1 MKNPAAKIEEIKKLM
16 PKIFKLL
23 EESGSESL
31 KNAKNHLRTLELETP
46 AAREALERYAENW
59 NDTIHPALLALSYD
73 AVADETAKVVD
84 LQTVVLF
91 LTAAMDIH
99 DDVIDKSRTKGGKPT
114 IYGEFGEDLAVLLGD
129 ALLFE
134 GLMML
139 QKFQSSTNP
148 ESYKAIMETVNDA
161 FFEVGNAHLI
171 ELQLKKKTNVNPKD
185 ILNVIE
191 KKAAIFEAICKIGA
205 IVGKGSKKQID
216 ALKTWGRTFGFLVML
231 REEFIDMFEPEE
243 LMGRMKN
250 EYLPIPIIYA
260 FKDAKASTTVARLSN
275 SMVTEDGID
284 NLIDMVYANEK
295 VKKLKETMEDRA
307 KQAVDV
313 VSSSNLKNKPV
324 LTLSTLVMGTLE
336 DL

>member
-1 MKNPAAKIEEIKKLM
+1 MKNPTAKIEEIKKLM

-31 KNAKNHLRTLELETP
+31 KNAKNHLRTLKLETP

-99 DDVIDKSRTKGGKPT
+99 DDVIDKSRTKGDKPT
-114 IYGEFGEDLAVLLGD
+114 IYGKFGEDLAVLLGD

-148 ESYKAIMETVNDA
+148 ESYRAIMETVNDA

-205 IVGKGSKKQID
+205 IVGKGSEKQID

-250 EYLPIPIIYA
+250 EYLPIPIVYA

-275 SMVTEDGID
+275 FMVTEDGID

-295 VKKLKETMEDRA
+295 VKKLKETMKARA
-307 KQAVDV
+307 KQAIDV
-313 VSSSNLKNKPV
+313 VSSSNLKNKPI
-324 LTLSTLVMGTLE
+324 LALSTLVMGTLE